1 MVIRRTRAA
10 RVEGRCHERGG
21 GQENCE
27 IIRDSR
33 LRPERSMRSGPKRQL
48 PHHCTGLVIRAVW
61 VETFP
66 TRGWSCEALANAY
79 EWLRTLREIPDIMT
93 ITKACWT
100 PPPPRDAHRDRIATL
115 AVRRGDMPP
124 ATPGMGAPGNHPHQP
139 PPLSLLFFKEG
150 RQKGVFI
157 IDGPGGRTVGGTVHG
172 SALTDSS
179 PGLMIEPG
187 ISPCIVAV
195 TAH

>member
-124 ATPGMGAPGNHPHQP
+124 ATPGMGAPGNYPHRP
-139 PPLSLLFFKEG
+139 PHFSFLKKGDKRAFSSSMG
-150 RQKGVFI
+150 RVRV
-157 IDGPGGRTVGGTVHG
+157 DRGPGGPGRWT
-172 SALTDSS
+172 ALPS
-179 PGLMIEPG
+179 PILRLG
-187 ISPCIVAV
+187 
-195 TAH
+195 